1 MDSIRCILVVV
12 QALFCN
18 GQYFLWNKGR
28 SENLTKSLILCFYAF
43 HKMLFKVI
51 QSAFWQFWLLIVS
64 IIDNLYKF
72 TLQNTN
78 LLI

>member
-28 SENLTKSLILCFYAF
+28 SENLTKKFNF
-43 HKMLFKVI
+43 MLLRISQDVI
-51 QSAFWQFWLLIVS
+51 QGQPKCFLAILVAYCL
-64 IIDNLYKF
+64 NY
-72 TLQNTN
+72 
-78 LLI
+78 